1 MIRAIKASYDTS
13 NHVTILL
20 ARRPPSAMTIKVPLA
35 IRKALR
41 RYVGIEPGSEMGE
54 PT

>member
-1 MIRAIKASYDTS
+1 MIRVQLKYHMTPHISY
-13 NHVTILL
+13 VPILL
-20 ARRPPSAMTIKVPLA
+20 ARLPPSAMTIKVPLA

-41 RYVGIEPGSEMGE
+41 RYAGSEMGE